1 MAGTVH
7 RSVRAIVLACMAGGV
22 DARGRAAAMTLLTT
36 IKAAALLRPKTISP
50 KIAPL
55 LLFVY

>member
-1 MAGTVH
+1 
-7 RSVRAIVLACMAGGV
+7 
-22 DARGRAAAMTLLTT
+22 MTLLTT
-36 IKAAALLRPKTISP
+36 IEAAALLRPKTISP